1 MFFKSQT
8 DSLRYLANGA
18 GSVTRTT
25 PLGQSA
31 SNLDALL
38 EMDLAVSSK
47 KFVQKFPFFSYSI
60 PIEFHFIFGG
70 FNF

>member
-1 MFFKSQT
+1 MTSSEFLL

-47 KFVQKFPFFSYSI
+47 KIDKHFRIFF
-60 PIEFHFIFGG
+60 
-70 FNF
+70 